1 MNIHIERWQAGEWRQ
16 LAIVT
21 ASSDRSFVVVY
32 DSEHA
37 MANTGAIDARALSAS
52 VPVTMRPVTFERWP
66 AFLRDLIPQ
75 GESRKR
81 LARLLGVPDGPES
94 DWTLL
99 AHGGGNPV
107 GHLRVREAADWLSS
121 SARYGRGWALDDIVQ
136 REESFLDAL
145 EAMGPTP
152 GGGSQGEWPKV
163 MLTEGHD
170 GLWHLDHELADAD
183 AKRHWIVKLPRRS
196 EPVFDVILRAEAAYH
211 QVACEWGMAV
221 GETRYQEGALLIE
234 RFDRKSLG
242 NGGVHRIAQESLY
255 AAAGCLGIEAEL
267 NHRQACLKLKAIAT
281 APEET
286 ILAYVWRDLLNLAL
300 GNRDNHGRN
309 TAVQRLDDG
318 LIQLAPLFDFAPMM
332 MHPDGISRRMTW
344 GQENGSRPDWRRVA
358 EQLDEA
364 QILPQARLL
373 DRIPEWQ
380 DKLLSLPELLRRHD
394 CPEPVMGR
402 IVKPYEDCMQTLT
415 EAR

>member
-1 MNIHIERWQAGEWRQ
+1 MNDG
-16 LAIVT
+16 
-21 ASSDRSFVVVY
+21 
-32 DSEHA
+32 
-37 MANTGAIDARALSAS
+37 
-52 VPVTMRPVTFERWP
+52 
-66 AFLRDLIPQ
+66 
-75 GESRKR
+75 KR
-81 LARLLGVPDGPES
+81 
-94 DWTLL
+94 
-99 AHGGGNPV
+99 
-107 GHLRVREAADWLSS
+107 
-121 SARYGRGWALDDIVQ
+121 
-136 REESFLDAL
+136 
-145 EAMGPTP
+145 
-152 GGGSQGEWPKV
+152 
-163 MLTEGHD
+163 
-170 GLWHLDHELADAD
+170 
-183 AKRHWIVKLPRRS
+183 
-196 EPVFDVILRAEAAYH
+196 
-211 QVACEWGMAV
+211 
-221 GETRYQEGALLIE
+221 
-234 RFDRKSLG
+234 G

-281 APEET
+281 DPEET

-344 GQENGSRPDWRRVA
+344 GQKNGSRPDWRRVA

-380 DKLLSLPELLRRHD
+380 NKLSSLPELLRRHD
-394 CPEPVMGR
+394 CPAPVMGR